1 MRNIKLIIEYE
12 GTNYRGFQQQ
22 PEGSTVQ
29 GELEKALKVLLR
41 EEVKVKYASRTDAKV
56 HATCQVVNFKTESP
70 LEVRRIRR
78 ALNGILPGDI
88 VIKKTEEVPL
98 GFDARRDAV
107 YREYVY
113 LIWNRGYPPVLK
125 RNFVYFVAQPLNL
138 EAMREAL
145 KYVVGT
151 HDFSAFCASPCSP
164 KGCVRTVREAYIEE
178 EDGLISLKMRANSF
192 VHQMVRSIVG
202 TTVEIGLGKRAP
214 EEMKEILES
223 GDRRL
228 AGKTAPARALILT
241 EVHYKERN

>member
-151 HDFSAFCASPCSP
+151 YDFSAFCASPSSP